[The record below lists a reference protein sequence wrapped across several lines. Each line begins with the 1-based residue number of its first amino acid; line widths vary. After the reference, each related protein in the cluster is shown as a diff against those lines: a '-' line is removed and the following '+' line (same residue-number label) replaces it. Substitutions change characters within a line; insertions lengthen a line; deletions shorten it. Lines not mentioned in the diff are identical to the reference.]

1 MDKRSGKGSAWM
13 VGEWTLDT
21 HAARPAVQRQF
32 THIGISETFGGVM
45 DTRKY
50 SDMLRNVKVFGHFGH
65 HKKGVK
71 KC

>member
-1 MDKRSGKGSAWM
+1 M
-13 VGEWTLDT
+13 VGDGPSGT

-50 SDMLRNVKVFGHFGH
+50 SDMLRNVKGTR
-65 HKKGVK
+65 K
-71 KC
+71 

>member
-1 MDKRSGKGSAWM
+1 M

-32 THIGISETFGGVM
+32 THIGIFETFGGVM

-65 HKKGVK
+65 PKKMLRNVK
-71 KC
+71 VRTRKY

>member
-1 MDKRSGKGSAWM
+1 M
-13 VGEWTLDT
+13 VGDGPSGT

-65 HKKGVK
+65 PKKMLRNVK
-71 KC
+71 VRTRKY

>member
-1 MDKRSGKGSAWM
+1 M
-13 VGEWTLDT
+13 GEGPSQRRM
-21 HAARPAVQRQF
+21 ARPAVQRQF

-65 HKKGVK
+65 PKKMLRNVK
-71 KC
+71 VRTKKY